1 MDRVFSLTAIVL
13 AGGQSSRM
21 GQDKPLL
28 SVQGV
33 PLLRQVCDRAREIAK
48 TVDVVTATREYDP
61 IVPKDCRIIYEPVPP
76 RGPLIAFSLA
86 LSSVETDWILLLA
99 CDLPLLTAEVMR
111 EWATGLSMVSPDAIA
126 WLPYVD
132 QRWQSLC
139 GFYRRSCGESLGEF
153 IASGGNS
160 FQKWLDGV
168 RVEELPVSDPRVLFN
183 CNTPEDLERVR
194 SLLGD

>member
-28 SVQGV
+28 SVRGV
-33 PLLRQVCDRAREIAK
+33 PLLRQVCDRALEVAQ
-48 TVDVVTATREYDP
+48 TVYVVTASGKYDL
-61 IVPKDCRIIYEPVPP
+61 IVPKDCRIIYEPLPT
-76 RGPLIAFSLA
+76 RGPLIAFSFA
-86 LSSVETDWILLLA
+86 LPSVETDWILLLA
-99 CDLPLLTAEVMR
+99 CDLPLLTGEVMR
-111 EWATGLSMVSPDAIA
+111 QWATGLSTVSPEAIA
-126 WLPYVD
+126 WIPYVD

-160 FQKWLDGV
+160 LQKWLNDAQ
-168 RVEELPVSDPRVLFN
+168 VEELPVRDPRVLFN
-183 CNTPEDLERVR
+183 CNTPEDLERMR
-194 SLLGD
+194 SLFDD

>member
-21 GQDKPLL
+21 GQDKLLL

-33 PLLRQVCDRAREIAK
+33 PLLRQVCDRAIEVAQ
-48 TVDVVTATREYDP
+48 TVYVVTASQEYEP
-61 IVPKDCRIIYEPVPP
+61 IVPKDCRIIYEPLPT

-99 CDLPLLTAEVMR
+99 CDLPLLTGEVMR
-111 EWATGLSMVSPDAIA
+111 QWATGLSAVSPEAIA
-126 WLPYVD
+126 WIPYVD
-132 QRWQSLC
+132 RRWQSLC

-160 FQKWLDGV
+160 LQKWLNGA
-168 RVEELPVSDPRVLFN
+168 RVEELPVRDPRVLFN
-183 CNTPEDLERVR
+183 CNTLEDLERMR
-194 SLLGD
+194 SLFDD